1 MSILSRARARV
12 QAVSENIA
20 LLSAAEMVRRFRAGA
35 LTPTDVMA
43 AVFRRIEAL
52 NPTLNAYVA
61 LDRER
66 AVAAAQRATEAL
78 AGGRALGPLHGVPV
92 SIKDVTPVAGLP
104 WTFGSTLYASQ
115 VATEDALIVGRLK
128 AAGAIVVGKTNT
140 PDFAFGGVT
149 DNALFGATR
158 NPWDPRMTAG
168 GSTGGGA
175 AAVAAGMGPIAQG
188 GDLGGSLRTPAAF
201 CGIVGFRSS
210 PGLVPIWPNPLP
222 WDANIVE
229 GTMARTV
236 EDAALSLAAIA
247 GPDSRAPLSHAADTA
262 RMIEAARTPDVR
274 GWRVAWTPDL
284 GGVVPVE
291 PEVQAAVAQAAEAF
305 RESGATVERAA
316 PDMTEL
322 MDTVLPARGLVMAAL
337 HADKLAAHRDSLPP
351 ALVWNVEQ
359 GLALTPAAILKG
371 ERARGLLTAR
381 AAEFFARYDILLLPT
396 EAVVP
401 FPVGTAGPESIN
413 GVKLDNPIHW
423 FALAYAATALGLPAL
438 NVPGGFSA
446 GGLPIGVQIV
456 AGHRR
461 EDRALRAGAA
471 FEAARPWAHRVPPCV
486 AALRG

>member
-1 MSILSRARARV
+1 MSEDIAR
-12 QAVSENIA
+12 
-20 LLSAAEMVRRFRAGA
+20 LSAAEMVRRFRAGA
-35 LTPTDVMA
+35 LAPADVMA
-43 AVFRRIEAL
+43 AVFRRIDAL

-66 AVAAAQRATEAL
+66 AMAAARGATEAL
-78 AGGRALGPLHGVPV
+78 AKGGGHRVGPLHGVPV

-104 WTFGSTLYASQ
+104 WTFGSPIHADQ
-115 VATEDALIVGRLK
+115 VATEDALIVQRLK

-149 DNALFGATR
+149 DNALFGPTR
-158 NPWDPRMTAG
+158 NPWDTRMTAG

-188 GDLGGSLRTPAAF
+188 GDLGGSLRTPASF

-229 GTMARTV
+229 GTMALTV
-236 EDAALSLAAIA
+236 EDAAISLAAIA
-247 GPDSRAPLSHAADTA
+247 GPDPRAPLSHAADTQ
-262 RMIEAARTPDVR
+262 RLLAAPRTPDVR

-291 PEVQAAVAQAAEAF
+291 PAVQDAVARAAEAF
-305 RESGATVERAA
+305 RELGAVVERAA

-322 MDTVLPARGLVMAAL
+322 MDTVLPARGLIMAAL
-337 HADKLAAHRDSLPP
+337 HAETVRVHREQLPP

-359 GLALTPAAILKG
+359 GLALTPETIAKG

-401 FPVGTAGPESIN
+401 FPIGTAGPETIN
-413 GVKLDNPIHW
+413 GVALDNPIHW

-438 NVPGGFSA
+438 AVPGGFSA

-456 AGHRR
+456 ARHRR
-461 EDRALRAGAA
+461 EEDALRAGAA
-471 FEAARPWAHRVPPCV
+471 YEAARPWAHLVPPCV
-486 AALRG
+486 AALQA

>member
-1 MSILSRARARV
+1 
-12 QAVSENIA
+12 
-20 LLSAAEMVRRFRAGA
+20 
-35 LTPTDVMA
+35 MA
-43 AVFRRIEAL
+43 AAR
-52 NPTLNAYVA
+52 
-61 LDRER
+61 
-66 AVAAAQRATEAL
+66 RATEAL
-78 AGGRALGPLHGVPV
+78 ATGGRDRLGSLHGVPV
-92 SIKDVTPVAGLP
+92 SIKDVTPVAGLA
-104 WTFGSTLYASQ
+104 WTFGSPLFADQ
-115 VATEDALIVGRLK
+115 VATEDALIVQRLK

-149 DNALFGATR
+149 DNALFGPTR
-158 NPWDPRMTAG
+158 NPWDTRMTAG

-175 AAVAAGMGPIAQG
+175 AAIAAGMGPLAQG
-188 GDLGGSLRTPAAF
+188 GDLGGSLRTPASF

-229 GTMARTV
+229 GTMALTV

-247 GPDSRAPLSHAADTA
+247 GPDSRAPLSFPCDTRRFLDAVAA
-262 RMIEAARTPDVR
+262 PDIR

-284 GGVVPVE
+284 DGVVPVDSD
-291 PEVQAAVAQAAEAF
+291 VQAAVARAAEAF
-305 RESGATVERAA
+305 RELGATVERAA
-316 PDMTEL
+316 PGMTEL
-322 MDTVLPARGLVMAAL
+322 MDAVLPTRGLIMAAL
-337 HADKLAAHRDSLPP
+337 HADKLSAHRDRLPP

-359 GLALTPAAILKG
+359 GLALTPEAILKG

-413 GVKLDNPIHW
+413 GVALDNPIHW

-438 NVPGGFSA
+438 AVPGGFSA

-461 EDRALRAGAA
+461 EEDALRAGAA
-471 FEAARPWAHRVPPCV
+471 YEAARPWAHVVPPCV
-486 AALRG
+486 AAARD